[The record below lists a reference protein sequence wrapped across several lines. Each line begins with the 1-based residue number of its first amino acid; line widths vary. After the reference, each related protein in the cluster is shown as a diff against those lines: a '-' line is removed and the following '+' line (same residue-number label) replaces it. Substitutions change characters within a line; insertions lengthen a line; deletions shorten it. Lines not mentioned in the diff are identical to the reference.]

1 MLSAKAAA
9 RLEPERFP
17 KSSSKMGEEPRN
29 LSAALPFGCVAQLVE
44 QRSPKPR
51 VGGSNPSA
59 LVHKVRMSTIIPQNK
74 KQSFF
79 REVINEL
86 KKVTWTTKA
95 ELLMSTKAVIIAT
108 FAFGLMI
115 YLCDLVIRGTV
126 TGIGTLVR
134 MIFG

>member
-1 MLSAKAAA
+1 ML
-9 RLEPERFP
+9 RGFGL
-17 KSSSKMGEEPRN
+17 
-29 LSAALPFGCVAQLVE
+29 GCVAQLVE

-59 LVHKVRMSTIIPQNK
+59 LVDKDRMSTIIPQKK

-86 KKVTWTTKA
+86 KKVTWTSKE

-108 FAFGLMI
+108 FVFGLMI
-115 YLCDLVIRGTV
+115 YVCDLLIRGTV

>member
-1 MLSAKAAA
+1 
-9 RLEPERFP
+9 LEPVRFP
-17 KSSSKMGEEPRN
+17 RSLSNEPQEPRIY
-29 LSAALPFGCVAQLVE
+29 AALVCGCVAQLVE

-51 VGGSNPSA
+51 VGGSSPSA
-59 LVHKVRMSTIIPQNK
+59 LVDKDRMSTIIPQKK

-86 KKVTWTTKA
+86 KKVTWTSKE

-108 FAFGLMI
+108 FVFGLMI
-115 YLCDLVIRGTV
+115 YVCDLLIRGTV

-134 MIFG
+134 MMFG